1 MSKLRS
7 VGAKRSLTF
16 LNTLLLTSAFA
27 VPAFA
32 QIETVV
38 VTAEKRA
45 EDVQTVPVAISVFNS
60 EKRDAVGIQS
70 IQDMTN
76 FTPGLQYNTSTDRI
90 SLRGVGRMT
99 NVLSADASVANYDD
113 GLYETFAVAAGRSSL
128 DLDRVEVLR
137 GPQGT
142 LYGRNAIA
150 GALNEVTKRP
160 TDTFQAEVRGA
171 YGSYNHTTLEGAIS
185 GPFSDVWSYR
195 LYGSWE
201 QQTQGWAKSIIPGNP
216 GEGNVINEWY
226 TDAQIQAKW
235 SHLDMW
241 TKIQAA
247 QWHNGAGGPGAA
259 SGGWTPADPPSYE
272 YGVASTGF
280 NAGYGCTV
288 LPGGRYNTANTT
300 VGAGSAV
307 TPLPAATA
315 CDNPGLTTPWR
326 INRLVPYSVKLP
338 EYFSLNS
345 QWTYHT
351 DADFDV
357 KYIGGGT
364 YYHYILNGPTS
375 PGAGVPIGAYA
386 PIASYVLPGQ
396 LGVPLQVS
404 GTEAFKYQEL
414 NGFVSNELNFI
425 STGDSPLQW
434 VAGVYQYHQHYT
446 QPVYTTDPDQPQW
459 NGPYPAVCTRTGGV
473 CAPSLSGDFRRFDNR
488 PSVNADSYAAY
499 GQLDWQATDEFKFTG
514 GIRYSADRKYGT
526 ESVRLICFTTRA
538 CLGGTPVD
546 TANPFAYPDILGGIS
561 PPIDLTQVGSVV
573 DSGAGSHPS
582 TNALPRG
589 VTGATVYDGATGFA
603 SRRYNASWG
612 ALTGTAGVEW
622 TPDEDTLAYAKYSRG
637 YKSGGFNIGIFTVLS
652 FQPWTDAEHVDSFEV
667 GAKKTFGDWLV
678 ANVAVFHYH
687 YTNLQIPLATIQT
700 AGGLAQSQTAFFNVP
715 SAVSQGVELETQI
728 SPIDNLAILFNYS
741 YLDAHTT
748 RGVASDPADP
758 NATALGANPLLTNA
772 QCRTAYDAYAA
783 SYSAWVAAGSPA
795 GGAPNSPPC
804 APDIYTTLPAAVG
817 SYTLTQFP
825 AGGLVVIPGAPG
837 LGWNR
842 QQNLAGNALPNSPKN
857 KVAVNLMYNINTD
870 IGVFTPSISYI
881 WRDKQY
887 GTLFERSYNA
897 APSWDEVDARIRYV
911 SENEKYE
918 FILYGKNI
926 FDKIGYDSGAYGT
939 RLAGTVNQPC
949 GPFCATETNFV
960 QGVNGPVGYNTPV
973 RGAKNGVIS
982 TYSVTPPAMWGVE
995 LHYKFD

>member
-60 EKRDAVGIQS
+60 ERRDAVGIQS

-76 FTPGLQYNTSTDRI
+76 FTPGLQYDTSQDRI
-90 SLRGVGRMT
+90 SLRGVGRLT

-128 DLDRVEVLR
+128 ELDRLEVLR

-150 GALNEVTKRP
+150 GALNEITRRP
-160 TDTFQAEVRGA
+160 TDTFQAEVRA
-171 YGSYNHTTLEGAIS
+171 SYGSYNHSIVEGAIS
-185 GPFSDVWSYR
+185 GPFDDVWSYR

-216 GEGNVINEWY
+216 GEGNVKNEWFI
-226 TDAQIQAKW
+226 DGQLQAKW
-235 SHLDMW
+235 SNLEMW
-241 TKIQAA
+241 TKIQVSE
-247 QWHNGAGGPGAA
+247 WHNGAGGPGAA
-259 SGGWTPADPPSYE
+259 SGGWTPADAPSYE

-280 NAGYGCTV
+280 NAGYGCTA
-288 LPGGRYNTANTT
+288 LAGGRYATANTT
-300 VGAGSAV
+300 VASA
-307 TPLPAATA
+307 TSPLPSATA
-315 CDNPGLTTPWR
+315 CDNPGLNTPWR
-326 INRLVPYSVKLP
+326 INRLIPYSVKLP
-338 EYFSLNS
+338 EYFSLNT

-351 DADFDV
+351 GADFDV
-357 KYIGGGT
+357 KYVGGGS

-375 PGAGVPIGAYA
+375 PGAGVPTGAYA
-386 PIASYVLPGQ
+386 PISTFTIPGD
-396 LGVPLQVS
+396 LGVPLVVS
-404 GTEAFKYQEL
+404 GSEAFKYQEL
-414 NGFVSNELNFI
+414 NGFVSNEVNFI
-425 STGDSPLQW
+425 STGDSPIQW
-434 VAGVYQYHQHYT
+434 VAGAYQFHQHYT

-459 NGPYPAVCTRTGGV
+459 NGPYPAVCPFTGT
-473 CAPSLSGDFRRFDNR
+473 CPPSLSGDFRRFDNR

-499 GQLDWQATDEFKFTG
+499 GQIDWQATDSFKFTG

-538 CLGGTPVD
+538 CLGG
-546 TANPFAYPDILGGIS
+546 AYPDLLGGVA
-561 PPIDLTQVGSVV
+561 PPIDLTQVPSVV
-573 DSGAGSHPS
+573 DSGLFG
-582 TNALPRG
+582 LPRG
-589 VTGATVYDGATGFA
+589 VTGVTKYDGSSGFA
-603 SRRYNASWG
+603 SRHYASSWG

-652 FQPWTDAEHVDSFEV
+652 FSPWTDAEHVDSFEV
-667 GAKKTFGDWLV
+667 GVKRTFGEWLT
-678 ANVAVFHYH
+678 ANIAVFHYH

-700 AGGLAQSQTAFFNVP
+700 AGGLAQSETAFYNVP
-715 SAVSQGVELETQI
+715 SSVSQGVELETQI
-728 SPIDNLAILFNYS
+728 APVENLAILFNYS

-748 RGVASDPADP
+748 RGTAADPADP
-758 NATALGANPLLTNA
+758 NATAPGATPLYTP
-772 QCRTAYDAYAA
+772 AYCAA
-783 SYSAWVAAGSPA
+783 HAGDPL
-795 GGAPNSPPC
+795 PPC
-804 APDIYTTLPAAVG
+804 AVDV
-817 SYTLTQFP
+817 YTLS
-825 AGGLVVIPGAPG
+825 GGGN
-837 LGWNR
+837 GWNIP
-842 QQNLAGNALPNSPKN
+842 QNLAGNALPNSAKN
-857 KVAVNLMYNINTD
+857 KVAVNAIYTINTD
-870 IGVFTPSISYI
+870 IGTFQPSVSYI

-897 APSWDEVDARIRYV
+897 APSWDEVDARIRYT

-949 GPFCATETNFV
+949 GPFCYAETNFV

-973 RGAKNGVIS
+973 RGADSRGVIS
-982 TYSVTPPAMWGVE
+982 TYSVTPPALWGVE
-995 LHYKFD
+995 LHYKFN